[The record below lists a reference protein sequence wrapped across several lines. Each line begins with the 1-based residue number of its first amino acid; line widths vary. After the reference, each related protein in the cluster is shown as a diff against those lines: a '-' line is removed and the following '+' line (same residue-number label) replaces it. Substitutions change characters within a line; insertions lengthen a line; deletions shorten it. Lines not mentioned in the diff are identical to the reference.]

1 MKKFTFILLF
11 VLVSLCLHAQFILD
25 NTITFETSDSLF
37 QMGPAAGNCWQIGTP
52 SKAIF
57 NQAYSVPDAI
67 VTDTLNSYPVN
78 SFSTFTV
85 KLYDP
90 AWGNIWNPRTWV
102 SFFHK
107 YDTDTLHDGGYLE
120 FSDDNGNTWTNIANI
135 AGFEYAP
142 GGVNPIIG
150 NGNQA
155 FTGRSYTNW
164 NSSFTMW
171 CYFPANLDSI
181 CLLRFVFYSDNT
193 PENREGWMIDDI
205 HISTEFCEG
214 IQEKRN
220 DKIISICPNP
230 ASDEITVKYPPK
242 SHGSSVQIFDVTGKL
257 TYQDYSFTEKSIDVS
272 NLPNGIYLLKYSDN
286 KYLSI
291 KKFIV
296 RH

>member
-1 MKKFTFILLF
+1 MKKFTLLFGFILS
-11 VLVSLCLHAQFILD
+11 SLLLHAQFIVD
-25 NTITFETSDSLF
+25 DIITFETPDSLF
-37 QMGPAAGNCWQIGTP
+37 QMGPSAGNCWQIGTP
-52 SKAIF
+52 SKTHF
-57 NQAYSVPDAI
+57 NQAYSVPRAI

-78 SFSTFTV
+78 SLSTFTV

-90 AWGNIWNPRTWV
+90 AWGNIWNPRTWI

-107 YDTDTLHDGGYLE
+107 YDTDTLHDGGYIE
-120 FSDDNGNTWTNIANI
+120 FSSDNGITWTNMANI
-135 AGFEYAP
+135 SGFEYAP

-150 NGNQA
+150 NGNPA
-155 FTGRSYTNW
+155 FTGRSYSTW
-164 NSSFTMW
+164 NSSFTMM

-193 PENREGWMIDDI
+193 PENREGWIIDDI

-220 DKIISICPNP
+220 DNLISLSPVP
-230 ASDEITVKYPPK
+230 VSDLLNIKYPHN
-242 SHGSSVQIFDVTGKL
+242 SQGCSVEIFDVTGEMV
-257 TYQDYSFTEKSIDVS
+257 YRDYTFSGKSVDVS
-272 NLPNGIYLLKYSDN
+272 TLPNGIYLLKYSDK

-291 KKFIV
+291 KKFVI